1 MKNNK
6 GYYSWIHS
14 MKLAS
19 IEARNKGFAMKNLKE
34 ANIIRG
40 EDDEESQEFSVGM
53 GSRPTRSANS
63 PANIELSGTRR
74 PFSLEDFAKSEMM
87 ERMAG
92 RSTPPAEHMYAEYL
106 KALRARGTDLA
117 PSEIDLNGDGSV
129 GAEDSVLKNTS
140 WAKVVSGIPSE
151 TKGISDPPLT
161 RLPTYSLA
169 DQARQEHIRQSWKE
183 KHRAARISAR
193 QEHDL
198 AKRAAADEAE
208 QEGIEGIIDRM
219 MRGKR

>member
-74 PFSLEDFAKSEMM
+74 PYSLEDFAAIEMDD
-87 ERMAG
+87 RRAG
-92 RSTPPAEHMYAEYL
+92 RETQSAQYMYAEYL
-106 KALRARGTDLA
+106 KALQDRTPDLV
-117 PSEIDLNGDGSV
+117 PSEIDLSGNKKLDP
-129 GAEDSVLKNTS
+129 EDTVLKNTS
-140 WAKVVSGIPSE
+140 WATAVSGIPSE
-151 TKGISDPPLT
+151 TKGIYDPPLT
-161 RLPTYSLA
+161 TLPTYSLA
-169 DQARQEHIRQSWKE
+169 DQARQEHIRKSWQE
-183 KHRAARISAR
+183 KHRAQRIAAR
-193 QEHDL
+193 QKETL
-198 AKRAAADEAE
+198 ADREASVQAQE
-208 QEGIEGIIDRM
+208 EGIQGIIDRI
-219 MRGKR
+219 MRGKN